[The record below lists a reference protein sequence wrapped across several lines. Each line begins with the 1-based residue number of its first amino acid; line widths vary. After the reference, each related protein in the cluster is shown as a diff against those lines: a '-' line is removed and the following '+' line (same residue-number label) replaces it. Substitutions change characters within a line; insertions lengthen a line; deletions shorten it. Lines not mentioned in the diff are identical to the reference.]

1 MSTMWRRAMLYL
13 GLGPDDE
20 YEDDLSIDPPV
31 REAMPSARPVP
42 AQGRPAATR
51 PASSG
56 GRPTQQR
63 PAAPPAGRPSQPSR
77 PLPGGEAERGTHK
90 QTPSNGDPMSTK
102 PKPVVRP
109 VPAAAKPFVVVPENF
124 NQAQEVGDRFK
135 ANQPVILNLQA
146 ADKTLSRRLLD
157 FSSGLCY
164 ALGGNMEKVATQV
177 YLLTPTNVEVSLD
190 ERRRLAERGLH
201 DA

>member
-1 MSTMWRRAMLYL
+1 MLYL

-20 YEDDLSIDPPV
+20 YEDDLTIDAPV
-31 REAMPSARPVP
+31 REPMASARPVP
-42 AQGRPAATR
+42 AQAAREGQGRPSGTRPTGASPQGRPPQGR
-51 PASSG
+51 PASS
-56 GRPTQQR
+56 PQD
-63 PAAPPAGRPSQPSR
+63 RPSQPSR
-77 PLPGGEAERGTHK
+77 PRPVDADGGPPR
-90 QTPSNGDPMSTK
+90 QPPSNGDPMSAK

-135 ANQPVILNLQA
+135 ASQPVILNLQA